1 MFPLFHKLHSTQRT
15 VCVRALLCWRNGRP
29 SILKC
34 LSALHTSQFVVTGTP
49 GKLEHLSEEIWV
61 QLSICQEKKPPPPF
75 TVSHVLSCGPFLCG
89 GGPGREL
96 PQPFPRAAGQDLV
109 LSWPDNA
116 AQRIQHIPL
125 LMPSVNNS
133 STYCSQFIVTPLS
146 WGDLGLDEVTGI
158 VHVALCQMYVYFDV
172 KFVFPSWKSFSVVG
186 KYIVLLDVNLAMC
199 CTYRIRAKVTSPL
212 NLWWPSSK

>member
-1 MFPLFHKLHSTQRT
+1 MLPLFQHHKLHSTQRT

-109 LSWPDNA
+109 LSWPDIA
-116 AQRIQHIPL
+116 AQRIQRIPL

-146 WGDLGLDEVTGI
+146 WGDLAAGWSDWDRACCSVPDVRI
-158 VHVALCQMYVYFDV
+158 FWCQVCYSIL
-172 KFVFPSWKSFSVVG
+172 KIILSG
-186 KYIVLLDVNLAMC
+186 
-199 CTYRIRAKVTSPL
+199 R
-212 NLWWPSSK
+212 